1 MRFNADEIVSVL
13 EEEIRQYGQ
22 QLETR
27 EVGKV
32 LEVGDGIARVYGLS
46 GVMSGEMVEFTR
58 TGVRGQAFNLEE
70 NSVGVIIL
78 GDYLEIVEGDEVRST
93 GALLQVPVG
102 EAMVGRVV
110 DPLGRPL
117 DGKGDIVTS
126 TFRPVESVAPGV
138 VERQPV
144 KTPLQTGIKAIDA
157 MTPIGRGQRELIIGD
172 RKSGKTTIALDTI
185 INQKTENV
193 ICVYVACGQKE
204 STVAQAVENLRKHG
218 AMDYTIVV
226 VASASD
232 PAPLQYIA
240 AYAGCAM
247 AEYFMYEQGRDTL
260 VIYDDLTKQAAA
272 YRQLSLLMRRP
283 PGREAYPGDIFYCHS
298 RLLERSA
305 RAADRY
311 VIVPANVSDTDKI
324 ADDWGV
330 NDANAPKEARKPNGP
345 GKHYIGPKGHEEAE
359 KDLAALKQA
368 IPNQQ
373 LKIAKVWNSGGS
385 LTALPIIETLEGE
398 VSAYIP
404 TNVISIT
411 DGQIYLQ
418 PDLFYAG
425 VRPAVDVG
433 ISVSRVGG
441 NAQIG
446 AMKQVAGGL
455 RLDLAAFRSL
465 EAFAL
470 LGTELDKASQAQL
483 DRGYRMVEILKQP
496 AFKPMHVIDQV
507 LVLFAGT
514 NGYLDKVP
522 VKSVAAWQDQ
532 FLRYVREQKRDV
544 WDRLAKEKKIS
555 KELEAAI
562 RAAIDEFQPL
572 FKA

>member
-1 MRFNADEIVSVL
+1 MRLDADEIVRVL
-13 EEEIRQYGQ
+13 QKEIAEYGQ
-22 QLETR
+22 QVESR
-27 EVGKV
+27 EVGEV
-32 LEVGDGIARVYGLS
+32 LEIGDGIARVYGLA
-46 GVMSGEMVEFTR
+46 GVMAGEMVEFTR
-58 TGVRGQAFNLEE
+58 TKVNGLAFNLEE

-78 GDYLEIVEGDEVRST
+78 GNYLEIVEGDEVRST

-102 EAMVGRVV
+102 SAMVGRVV

-117 DGKGDIVTS
+117 DGKGDIITDS
-126 TFRPVESVAPGV
+126 FRPIEFMAPGV

-144 KTPLQTGIKAIDA
+144 KVPLQTGIKAIDA

-172 RKSGKTTIALDTI
+172 RKTGKTTIALDTI
-185 INQKTENV
+185 INQKSENV

-226 VASASD
+226 IATASD
-232 PAPLQYIA
+232 PAPLTYIA
-240 AYAGCAM
+240 PYAGCAM
-247 AEYFMYEQGRDTL
+247 AEYFMYDLGQDTL
-260 VIYDDLTKQAAA
+260 CVYDDLSKQAAA

-305 RAADRY
+305 RVADRY
-311 VIVPANVSDTDKI
+311 VIVPATVKDGEKVN
-324 ADDWGV
+324 DDWGV
-330 NDANAPKEARKPNGP
+330 NDATNPRQARKPHGP
-345 GKHYIGPKGHEEAE
+345 GKSYLGPKGHEEAE
-359 KDLAALKQA
+359 KDLAELKKA

-373 LKIAKVWNSGGS
+373 FKIAKVWNSGGS
-385 LTALPIIETLEGE
+385 LTALPIVETLEGE

-418 PDLFYAG
+418 PDLFFAG

-441 NAQIG
+441 NAQIN
-446 AMKQVAGGL
+446 AMKQVAGSL
-455 RLDLAAFRSL
+455 RLDLASFRSL

-470 LGTELDKASQAQL
+470 LGTELDKASQSQL

-496 AFKPMHVIDQV
+496 AFAPMNVIDQV
-507 LVLFAGT
+507 LVLFAGS

-522 VKSVAAWQDQ
+522 IKSVAAWQTQ
-532 FLRYVREQKRDV
+532 FLRYMQEQKKPVRDK
-544 WDRLAKEKKIS
+544 LAKDKTTKGMEA
-555 KELEAAI
+555 ELKAAI
-562 RAAIDEFQPL
+562 EGFQPQ

>member
-13 EEEIRQYGQ
+13 EKEIAQYRHQ
-22 QLETR
+22 VDSR

-46 GVMSGEMVEFTR
+46 SVMSGELVEFTR
-58 TGVRGQAFNLEE
+58 TKVRGLAFNLEE

-78 GDYLEIVEGDEVRST
+78 GDYLGIEEGDEVTTT
-93 GALLQVPVG
+93 GALMSVPVG
-102 EAMVGRVV
+102 EALIGRVV
-110 DPLGRPL
+110 DPLGNPL
-117 DGKGDIVTS
+117 DGKGPIVTEHR
-126 TFRPVESVAPGV
+126 RPLESVAPGV

-144 KTPLQTGIKAIDA
+144 KSPLQTGIKAIDA

-172 RKSGKTTIALDTI
+172 RKTGKTTVALDTI
-185 INQKTENV
+185 INQKGENV
-193 ICVYVACGQKE
+193 ICVYVAIGQKE
-204 STVAQAVENLRKHG
+204 SSVAQYVEALRKYG

-226 VASASD
+226 VAPPSGA
-232 PAPLQYIA
+232 APMQYIA
-240 AYAGCAM
+240 PYAGCAM
-247 AEYFMYEQGRDTL
+247 AEHFMYDYGRDTL
-260 VIYDDLTKQAAA
+260 CIYDDLTKQAAA

-305 RAADRY
+305 RLADRY
-311 VIVPANVSDTDKI
+311 VIVPESADAAKI

-330 NDANAPKEARKPNGP
+330 NDAAKPQEPRKPNAAGRV
-345 GKHYIGPKGHEEAE
+345 YVGPKGLEEAE
-359 KDLAALKQA
+359 HDLAALKTK
-368 IPNQQ
+368 ITSGP

-418 PDLFYAG
+418 PSLFFAG

-441 NAQIG
+441 NAQIA

-465 EAFAL
+465 EAFAQ

-483 DRGYRMVEILKQP
+483 DRGYRMVEVLKQP
-496 AFKPMHVIDQV
+496 AFAPMNVVDQV
-507 LVLFAGT
+507 LILFAGT
-514 NGYLDKVP
+514 NGFIDKVP

-532 FLRYVREQKRDV
+532 FLKFMREQKPEVRNK
-544 WDRLAKEKKIS
+544 LAKEKKLS
-555 KELEAAI
+555 KELEAELRKAI
-562 RAAIDEFQPL
+562 EAFQPQ
-572 FKA
+572 FKV

>member
-1 MRFNADEIVSVL
+1 MKFNADEIVSVL
-13 EEEIRQYGQ
+13 EREIAQYRHQ
-22 QLETR
+22 VDSR

-46 GVMSGEMVEFTR
+46 TVMSGELVEFSR
-58 TGVRGQAFNLEE
+58 TGVRGLAFNLEE
-70 NSVGVIIL
+70 NSVGIIIL
-78 GDYLEIVEGDEVRST
+78 GDYLGIEEGDEVKTT
-93 GALLQVPVG
+93 GELLSVPVG
-102 EAMVGRVV
+102 DAVIGRVV
-110 DPLGRPL
+110 DPLGNPM
-117 DGKGDIVTS
+117 DGKGPIVTQH
-126 TFRPVESVAPGV
+126 RRAVESVAPGV

-172 RKSGKTTIALDTI
+172 RKTGKTSVALDTI
-185 INQKTENV
+185 INQKGENV
-193 ICVYVACGQKE
+193 VCVYVAIGQKE
-204 STVAQAVENLRKHG
+204 STVAQAVESLRKHG

-226 VASASD
+226 VSSASTA
-232 PAPLQYIA
+232 APLQYIA
-240 AYAGCAM
+240 PYAGCAM

-260 VIYDDLTKQAAA
+260 CVYDDLTKQAAA

-305 RAADRY
+305 RCADRY
-311 VIVPANVSDTDKI
+311 VIVPESAENAKV

-330 NDANAPKEARKPNGP
+330 NDAVNGQEARKPNSAGRV
-345 GKHYIGPKGHEEAE
+345 YIGPKGHEEAE
-359 KDLAALKQA
+359 RDLAALKQK
-368 IPNQQ
+368 ITTSP
-373 LKIAKVWNSGGS
+373 LKIAKTWNSGGS
-385 LTALPIIETLEGE
+385 QTALPIIETLEGE

-418 PDLFYAG
+418 PSLFFAG

-465 EAFAL
+465 EAFAQ
-470 LGTELDKASQAQL
+470 LGTELDKASQSQL
-483 DRGYRMVEILKQP
+483 DRGYRMVEVLKQP
-496 AFKPMHVIDQV
+496 AFAPMNVIDQI
-507 LVLFAGT
+507 LILFAGT
-514 NGYLDKVP
+514 NGFIDKVP

-532 FLRYVREQKRDV
+532 FLKFMREQKTDV
-544 WDRLAKEKKIS
+544 RNKLAKDKKLS
-555 KELEAAI
+555 KELEADLRKAI
-562 RAAIDEFQPL
+562 EAFQPQ